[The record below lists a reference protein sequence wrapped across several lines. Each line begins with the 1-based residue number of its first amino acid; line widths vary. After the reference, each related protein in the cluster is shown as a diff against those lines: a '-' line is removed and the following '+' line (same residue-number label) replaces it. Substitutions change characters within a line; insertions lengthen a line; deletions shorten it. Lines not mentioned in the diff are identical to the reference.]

1 MPVIPWW
8 ALLSSG
14 CAPFVLIGGWT
25 VAAILQPT
33 RYNPVS
39 QTISTLAS
47 YGATDRWV
55 MTGALLVLGAC
66 HLVSAIGLRP
76 AAPAGRAVLAFGG
89 FACVAVAM
97 FPEPDSGSTVQ
108 HTAATTIGFIA
119 LALWP
124 SMAARRGAAWPWPL
138 RTTPA
143 IAVTALLFG
152 GAIWFLDVLHHHG
165 PIGASERVLTTAQ
178 AVWPLVVALA
188 CVSSA
193 ARRRAERGQSA
204 ERAADQTAPKE

>member
-14 CAPFVLIGGWT
+14 CAPFVLIGGWV
-25 VAAILQPT
+25 VAATLQPSG
-33 RYNPVS
+33 YNPIN
-39 QTISTLAS
+39 QTISTLAAH
-47 YGATDRWV
+47 GAADRWV
-55 MTGALLVLGAC
+55 MTWALLGLGAC
-66 HLVSAIGLRP
+66 HLVSALGLRP
-76 AAPAGRAVLAFGG
+76 AAPIGRVVLALGG
-89 FACVAVAM
+89 FACFAVAL
-97 FPEPDSGSTVQ
+97 FPEPDSGATFQ
-108 HTAATTIGFIA
+108 HTTSTTVGFIA

-143 IAVTALLFG
+143 ISVTALLFG
-152 GAIWFLDVLHHHG
+152 GAVWFLDVLHHHG

-188 CVSSA
+188 CVSRA
-193 ARRRAERGQSA
+193 ARRRAERGNI
-204 ERAADQTAPKE
+204 APNG